1 MTTTY
6 IFYSC
11 DQHKTRGS
19 LQAKFTFNAINAKKV
34 LKFIERNMADYFEG
48 SPTRQRDNFNCI
60 ADMVKDGVT
69 IHEAINISTDIYA
82 TCEQIDSISQ
92 IQY

>member
-1 MTTTY
+1 M
-6 IFYSC
+6 
-11 DQHKTRGS
+11 D
-19 LQAKFTFNAINAKKV
+19 
-34 LKFIERNMADYFEG
+34 DYFDG
-48 SPTRQRDNFNCI
+48 SPTRQRDNFNHI

-69 IHEAINISTDIYA
+69 IHEAINVSTDIYA

>member
-11 DQHKTRGS
+11 DQYKTHS
-19 LQAKFTFNAINAKKV
+19 SKMAKFTFNDTNAKKV
-34 LKFIERNMADYFEG
+34 LKFIERNMSDYFEG
-48 SPTRQRDNFNCI
+48 SPTRQRDNFNRI

-69 IHEAINISTDIYA
+69 IHEAINTSTDIYA
-82 TCEQIDSISQ
+82 TCEWIDNITQ